1 DAPIERRGQSLQN
14 PVHGLSV
21 DVAKRRDP
29 EMAAG
34 LLALLSPSVVSAGGV
49 LVARAGIDNGE
60 LGRRRERERPHRLIA
75 HVDEQ
80 RFSRF
85 AIDLR
90 ELIEDACA
98 RSLVLRIGTLSA

>member
-1 DAPIERRGQSLQN
+1 QES
-14 PVHGLSV
+14 VHGLSV

-34 LLALLSPSVVSAGGV
+34 LLALLSPSVVSAGSV

-60 LGRRRERERPHRLIA
+60 LGRRRERECPHRLIA

-80 RFSRF
+80 RFSRL
-85 AIDLR
+85 AIDRR
-90 ELIEDACA
+90 ELIEEAGA
-98 RSLVLRIGTLSA
+98 RSRELCLGRMGDS